1 MATKAYLTKDKD
13 RAWHSIDADG
23 QILGRL
29 ATIAADLLR
38 GKHKTTYTPN
48 LDSGDN
54 VVILNAAKV
63 KLSNDRK
70 LTGKIY
76 YRHSGY
82 PGGIKQE
89 TFEEAMTKHP
99 EKVIFKAVKGM
110 VPSTKQGKAQL
121 TRLRVYKDANHK
133 HTQEMQVVKMK
144 END

>member
-1 MATKAYLTKDKD
+1 MATKAYLTKNQD

-29 ATIAADLLR
+29 ATKAANLLR
-38 GKHKTTYTPN
+38 GKHKVTYTPN

-99 EKVIFKAVKGM
+99 EKVIFNAVKGM
-110 VPSTKQGKAQL
+110 LPPSKQGKAQL

>member
-1 MATKAYLTKDKD
+1 MATKAYLTKNQD
-13 RAWHSIDADG
+13 RAWYSIDAEG

-29 ATIAADLLR
+29 ATKAADLLR
-38 GKHKTTYTPN
+38 GKHKATYTPN

-70 LTGKIY
+70 LTGKVY

-82 PGGIKQE
+82 PGGIKKE

-99 EKVIFKAVKGM
+99 EKVIINAVKGM
-110 VPSTKQGKAQL
+110 LPPSKQGKEQM

-144 END
+144 ENE